1 MTSTPASRPSRRFD
15 ARLRIVARTAF
26 TGCAL
31 LALAP
36 ALPAHAEVRH
46 CVTPEGRDVYT
57 DRRCADIGAVER
69 RPRPGAGTTVA
80 MRLYRGGCA
89 RTVQDLV
96 FEMTTAIDSGDVN
109 RLAALYHWPGMS
121 ASGATA
127 TMQRLEAIVQRPLVD
142 VATVVP
148 PGPDGEDGSYYPHT
162 ATTGQAPVGVR
173 LQQVLDNGATPSQTV
188 FGLRRHLGC
197 WWVRL

>member
-1 MTSTPASRPSRRFD
+1 MPSQSPFPISPRWST
-15 ARLRIVARTAF
+15 RLRVQPPVLFA
-26 TGCAL
+26 AL
-31 LALAP
+31 VLSAWLPAAP
-36 ALPAHAEVRH
+36 APAQIRH
-46 CVTPEGRDVYT
+46 CVTPEGQEVYT

-69 RPRPGAGTTVA
+69 RPRPTGDTHVA

-188 FGLRRHLGC
+188 FGLRRHLDC